1 MSMFPPPVDLLRRAS
16 PSLEGL
22 LEQACR
28 GAASDAP
35 LLILGEPG
43 TGRTALA
50 RALHAASA
58 RRDQPLVEVDPG
70 SLPSTLFE
78 SEFFGHV
85 SGAFTGAESGLEGR
99 VARAEGGSLLLDHI
113 EETPIGAQPKL
124 LRLLAEHRY
133 APLGG
138 QDTEADVRF
147 LAIASEDLPRR
158 MESGAFRSD
167 LFFRL
172 EVLTL
177 RLPPLRERMSDL
189 PALLDFFL
197 GDLARRFGRD
207 MPRVSG
213 DARAWMDGYSW
224 PGNLRQLRNLLERE
238 VVLSTSDIINPAAP
252 GHTGGRPQSLVEI
265 EKTQILRALEYARGH
280 QGRAAEILGI
290 SRKSLWEKRKRYGL
304 P

>member
-1 MSMFPPPVDLLRRAS
+1 MLAPPVDLLRRAS

-22 LEQACR
+22 LDRACR

-35 LLILGEPG
+35 LLILGESG

-58 RRDQPLVEVDPG
+58 RRDKPLVEVDPG

-85 SGAFTGAESGLEGR
+85 AGAFTGAESSLDGR

-113 EETPIGAQPKL
+113 EETPVGAQPKL
-124 LRLLAEHRY
+124 LRLLAERRF

-158 MESGAFRSD
+158 VDTGAFRTD
-167 LFFRL
+167 LFYRL

-177 RLPPLRERMSDL
+177 RLPPLRERMGDL
-189 PALLDFFL
+189 PALLGFFL
-197 GDLARRFGRD
+197 GDLAQRFGRD
-207 MPRVSG
+207 IPRVSS
-213 DARAWMDGYSW
+213 AAYAWMESYSW

-238 VVLSTSDIINPAAP
+238 VVLSTSEIIDPAAP
-252 GHTGGRPQSLVEI
+252 EQAGGLPRSLVEI
-265 EKTQILRALEYARGH
+265 EKAQILRALEHTRGH

-290 SRKSLWEKRKRYGL
+290 SRKSLWEKRKRYNL